1 MAQGRNVATL
11 TMGAHSD
18 TSSPVW
24 HNEPAVI
31 ELARRIARQLH

>member
-1 MAQGRNVATL
+1 L

-18 TSSPVW
+18 TNPNPVW

-31 ELARRIARQLH
+31 ELARRIARRLR